1 MNMLYE
7 VIHLGINNRYVQGPS
22 HATWQEMKSSQ
33 LSKASVNF
41 KLLEMTMHSCVI
53 VRDFHVH
60 VLREPG
66 DALKRSSKV

>member
-1 MNMLYE
+1 M
-7 VIHLGINNRYVQGPS
+7 
-22 HATWQEMKSSQ
+22 
-33 LSKASVNF
+33 NF

-66 DALKRSSKV
+66 DARDALKYKLTLIVDSFDVAKLPPR